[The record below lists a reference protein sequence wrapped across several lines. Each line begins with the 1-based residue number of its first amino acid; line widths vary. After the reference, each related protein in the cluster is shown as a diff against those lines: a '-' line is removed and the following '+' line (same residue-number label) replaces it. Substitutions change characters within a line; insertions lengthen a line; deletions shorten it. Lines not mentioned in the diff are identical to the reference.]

1 MAVTKDYGPQNPI
14 RVYTE
19 TIDLGSVAVNT
30 SEEEALTVT
39 GVTTDDV
46 IIAVIPPSL
55 EAGLMLGPC
64 RITAADTV
72 ALTVMNSTAGAIDH
86 ASEAGWLFV
95 VLKA

>member
-1 MAVTKDYGPQNPI
+1 MAVTKDYGPHHPI

-19 TIDLGSVAVNT
+19 TIDLGSVAANT

-46 IIAVIPPSL
+46 VIAVIPPSI
-55 EAGLMLGPC
+55 EAGIVVTSC

-72 ALTVMNSTAGAIDH
+72 ALQVINSTAAAVDH